1 MKQYIQLYENWQRP
15 QTITLKS
22 PMKGRIVL
30 NIEHGKIHS
39 IKNNTNLEPNFV
51 SGQPVQLPF
60 IKGWARE
67 HGFKVEDSNQL
78 IGDKKIFGINTKYIQ
93 KEDPLRRIY
102 PGKFRD

>member
-22 PMKGRIVL
+22 SMKGIIIL

-39 IKNNTNLEPNFV
+39 IENNTNLKPNFV
-51 SGQPVQLPF
+51 TGQPVQLPF
-60 IKGWARE
+60 IKGWANQ
-67 HGFKVEDSNQL
+67 HGFKVEDLNPLSK
-78 IGDKKIFGINTKYIQ
+78 DKKIFGINTKYIQ
-93 KEDPLRRIY
+93 QGDPLRRIY

>member
-1 MKQYIQLYENWQRP
+1 MKQYIQLYENWQSP

-39 IKNNTNLEPNFV
+39 IENNTKLEPNFV
-51 SGQPVQLPF
+51 TGHPVQLPF

-67 HGFKVEDSNQL
+67 NGFTVEDSKESIKN
-78 IGDKKIFGINTKYIQ
+78 KKIAGIKSKYLSQ
-93 KEDPLRRIY
+93 FDPIRMIKPKY
-102 PGKFRD
+102 